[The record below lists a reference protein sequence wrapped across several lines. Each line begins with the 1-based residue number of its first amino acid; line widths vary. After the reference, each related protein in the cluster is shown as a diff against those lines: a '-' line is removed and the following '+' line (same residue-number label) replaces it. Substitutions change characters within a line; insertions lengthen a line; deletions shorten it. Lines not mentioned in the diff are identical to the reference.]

1 MNTFLQY
8 ESELTSHQRNRLY
21 EASLGRIIIAD
32 YNAQNLRKLATL
44 ILLMMTTTE
53 DPNDNLQFLFG
64 GHMTFFDCR
73 PTIFLGNR
81 NGRLRPFF
89 VELLFCIG

>member
-1 MNTFLQY
+1 M
-8 ESELTSHQRNRLY
+8 LTSHQRNRLF
-21 EASLGRIIIAD
+21 EESLGRIIVAGFD
-32 YNAQNLRKLATL
+32 VQNLRKLVTL
-44 ILLMMTTTE
+44 TLLMMTTTE

-73 PTIFLGNR
+73 PTIFLGNKI
-81 NGRLRPFF
+81 GRLRPFF

>member
-1 MNTFLQY
+1 MK
-8 ESELTSHQRNRLY
+8 SHQCNGKY
-21 EASLGRIIIAD
+21 VKSLGPTIVPQLLWLNCGND
-32 YNAQNLRKLATL
+32 FNSGTLATL
-44 ILLMMTTTE
+44 TLLMMTTTE

-89 VELLFCIG
+89 VVLLFCIG